1 VSSVIL
7 GAIMTNVAVV
17 GAQWGDEG
25 KGKIVDLLCEGFDI
39 VARYQGGHN
48 AGHTVILGGQKFV
61 LHLIPSGI
69 LHEEKICVIGNGVV
83 VDPLALVEEMDELG
97 RRGIR
102 ITPERL
108 RLSNRAHLILP
119 SHRAFEAVLE
129 ERRGDRRVGTTM
141 RGIGPA
147 YEFKYGRRGIR
158 LGDLLDSAR
167 LEEKIVDHITHI
179 NHLLAALGADALDVH
194 SIAHRYLDVGGRL
207 APFIADTA
215 SYLNAALDQGKTIL
229 FEGAQGTML
238 DIDHG
243 TYPFVTSSTATAGGV
258 ASGTGV
264 SPLRLGAIIGVMKAY
279 ATRVGEGPFPT
290 EVKGEVGD
298 LLQKGGGEYGA
309 TTGRPRRCGWFDAF
323 AARYAMLIN
332 GYSELALTKLDVLD
346 PLPEIK
352 ICLGYRHRGK
362 RLTEYPES
370 VEVLQQCEPIYE
382 TVPGW
387 QTSTAGVVAF
397 ESLPERA
404 RAYIERL
411 SELVGC
417 PISLI
422 STGAERHETIIR
434 PGSLVETFLERR

>member
-1 VSSVIL
+1 MI
-7 GAIMTNVAVV
+7 NVAVV

-25 KGKIVDLLCEGFDI
+25 KGKIVDLLSERFDI

-48 AGHTVILGGQKFV
+48 AGHTVITGGQKFV

-69 LHEEKICVIGNGVV
+69 LHEEKVCVIGNGVV
-83 VDPLALVEEMDELG
+83 VDPVALVEEMDNLSQ
-97 RRGIR
+97 RGIR

-108 RLSNRAHLILP
+108 LLSNRAHLILP

-129 ERRGDRRVGTTM
+129 AQLGDRRVGTTM

-147 YEFKYGRRGIR
+147 YEFKHGRRGLR
-158 LGDLLDSAR
+158 VGDLLDPPR
-167 LEEKIVDHITHI
+167 LEEKIVDHVAHI
-179 NHLLAALGADALDVH
+179 NRILAAFGADTLDVS
-194 SIAHRYLDVGGRL
+194 SISKRYLAAAKRL

-279 ATRVGEGPFPT
+279 STRVGEGPFPT
-290 EVKGEVGD
+290 ELKDEIGD

-323 AARYAMLIN
+323 AVRYSMLIN

-352 ICLGYRHRGK
+352 ICVGYRHRGK
-362 RLTEYPES
+362 SLTEYPES
-370 VEVLQQCEPIYE
+370 AEVLDHCQPIYE
-382 TVPGW
+382 TVAGW
-387 QTSTAGVVAF
+387 QTSTAGIV
-397 ESLPERA
+397 EYEHLPDRA
-404 RAYIERL
+404 QAYIRRL

-434 PGSLVETFLERR
+434 SGSLVETLLERPS